1 MVFPSEAIEVLRK
14 RYAFTKRLL
23 MQHPIQ
29 YYLNG
34 KQLENTIGY
43 TSCTILGL
51 QPDNVLHV
59 DIAAF
64 DVPDYIKVHYGGGGY
79 EIPEEVLDDIRASK
93 NYLVERWKYLGFDN

>member
-1 MVFPSEAIEVLRK
+1 
-14 RYAFTKRLL
+14 
-23 MQHPIQ
+23 MQRPIN

-34 KQLENTIGY
+34 KQLENTLGY

-51 QPDNVLHV
+51 STENILHT

-93 NYLVERWKYLGFDN
+93 TYLVERWVLLGFKN